1 MKETPENTVSKR
13 IFGEWYVDLSDELQE
28 SVHRII
34 ALVEEESRIQAF
46 NEGIAPVRAQAKAE
60 KTIDAH
66 PYAWAIKGPGIKAD
80 EMCGG
85 GAESPEVD
93 PEHEA
98 RSAARREAF
107 EALRNIMRAGDN
119 HDRIL
124 ACRVALET
132 NQW

>member
-60 KTIDAH
+60 KAPPYLVYTIVSHDSVESLAATVQAMIESGWR
-66 PYAWAIKGPGIKAD
+66 PQ
-80 EMCGG
+80 GG
-85 GAESPEVD
+85 VA
-93 PEHEA
+93 
-98 RSAARREAF
+98 
-107 EALRNIMRAGDN
+107 ALRLLSGVSSDYTFCQAMIRGGK
-119 HDRIL
+119 
-124 ACRVALET
+124 E
-132 NQW
+132 